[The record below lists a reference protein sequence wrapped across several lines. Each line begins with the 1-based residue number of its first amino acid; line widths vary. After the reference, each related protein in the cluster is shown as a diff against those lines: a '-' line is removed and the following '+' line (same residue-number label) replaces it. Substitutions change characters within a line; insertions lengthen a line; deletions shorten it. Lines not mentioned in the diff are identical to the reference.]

1 MNFSRR
7 QSQDGAT
14 ESTHPAANI
23 ASNDQEANLSSTQ
36 GSGEEDLKKSA
47 KSGPLRNGQYKMKA
61 YLAAFKNQNRPEV
74 VSSWSSSAIGQSSG
88 WIMSQGTGQTSN
100 SNRSQITGNSG
111 SPERSHEERRSTLP
125 LTNQVLHPM
134 ARRNQ
139 LLLNNNNK
147 VAMKLQEQQRE
158 YHSSMI
164 KSLVMERDAKAK
176 QKQPTKVV
184 DGAVKENAFTRGG
197 DTSKS
202 TEVKPKNRSKALQ
215 KPMPQFAI
223 QDKTTDGGIK
233 VQGIQNHPVVSNV
246 PGQDSGR
253 GLPSNNWESSMAWGI
268 QKDPVCLSAPGDDS
282 TAALPPPPDG
292 WESNFSFPSLPS
304 MDKLELTSSMTNG
317 SIASEK
323 ASHAALTAGDL
334 EGSEVVP
341 PIQNVAGFEGTAQ
354 VLFL

>member
-1 MNFSRR
+1 M
-7 QSQDGAT
+7 
-14 ESTHPAANI
+14 
-23 ASNDQEANLSSTQ
+23 TQ
-36 GSGEEDLKKSA
+36 CSGEEDLKKSA
-47 KSGPLRNGQYKMKA
+47 TSDPLKNGRCKMKA

-74 VSSWSSSAIGQSSG
+74 VSSWSSSAVGQN
-88 WIMSQGTGQTSN
+88 SN
-100 SNRSQITGNSG
+100 SNRSQITGNNG
-111 SPERSHEERRSTLP
+111 SPERSHDQRRSTLP

-164 KSLVMERDAKAK
+164 KSLVMERDAKVK
-176 QKQPTKVV
+176 QNQHTKVV
-184 DGAVKENAFTRGG
+184 DAAVKENAFTRGG

-202 TEVKPKNRSKALQ
+202 TDVKPRNRSKALQ
-215 KPMPQFAI
+215 KPVPQFAI
-223 QDKTTDGGIK
+223 QEKTTDGGIK
-233 VQGIQNHPVVSNV
+233 VQGIQNHPVVSSV
-246 PGQDSGR
+246 PAQDSGS
-253 GLPSNNWESSMAWGI
+253 GLPSDNWESNMAWGI
-268 QKDPVCLSAPGDDS
+268 QKDPVCLNVPGEDS
-282 TAALPPPPDG
+282 GTGLPPPPDG

-304 MDKLELTSSMTNG
+304 MDKLELSSSMTNG

-341 PIQNVAGFEGTAQ
+341 PIQNDAGFEGAAQ
-354 VLFL
+354 VLFLWICFVKESLSKTTFTLYWYSLWF